1 MFQLNAPERTFV
13 RLRQLLATHKDLAQ
27 KLAALE
33 RKYDRRFRVVF
44 QAIKQLMEPSD
55 RPTKQIGFRTTNK

>member
-1 MFQLNAPERTFV
+1 
-13 RLRQLLATHKDLAQ
+13 LLATHKDLAG

-44 QAIKQLMEPSD
+44 QAIKGLMESPG
-55 RPTKQIGFRTTNK
+55 RPTRQIGFRTPGKQDDTVETEA